1 MKARLLLLLALVM
14 ALAIA
19 QGNKSRVI
27 KVEAPEGKVSGNI
40 RNGPLTFESSK
51 PGGVV
56 GKVKDLTILSTKA
69 VLVAPEGKSIQDEG
83 ERTATFDG
91 TVQVKRDRMTANG
104 PKLTYKEATGLGV
117 LEGASTMRQEP
128 KDGKG
133 DPVEVAAPKM
143 TFEVDTNISTSSG
156 GVTLKN
162 GKQEGRSDSVYYEED
177 RALAIFT
184 DDKQVILTRKREDG
198 DLVIRAKEI
207 RSLTDDKR
215 LWGSGGVTV
224 TDGDLVT
231 TGEAVLYD
239 DKTGIAIVVGKPAR
253 SENAKEKFKVSS
265 GTLEHNVNRHRVVAY
280 SKPFSIPVGDF
291 QKAKQ

>member
-231 TGEAVLYD
+231 TGDAVLYD

-280 SKPFSIPVGDF
+280 SKPFSIPAGDF

>member
-231 TGEAVLYD
+231 TGDAVLYD